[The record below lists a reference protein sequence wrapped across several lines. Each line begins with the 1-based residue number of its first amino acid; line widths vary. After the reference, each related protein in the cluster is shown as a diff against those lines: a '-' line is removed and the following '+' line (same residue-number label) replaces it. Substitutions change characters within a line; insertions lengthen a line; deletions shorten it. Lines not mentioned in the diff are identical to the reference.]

1 MEWLIAFSIVLPFF
15 LIFLSIPSWVAIYKI
30 GLKEYIKRWK
40 SISLLKKGLI
50 LSYKIE
56 KNQTLNYNYPNGK
69 VKTVTSKV
77 VDYYYPIFKDSD
89 VIIVQSSE
97 SSFSTTR
104 LRNINMLL
112 VHVLFNRKVDGRWI
126 ENTTE
131 LKTSQCPWQQLW
143 IDMVK
148 KKLIKLRE
156 TSIKLEN
163 VNKLEE
169 VIYSDLLEIDR
180 DNKINLILN
189 E

>member
-1 MEWLIAFSIVLPFF
+1 MEWLIAFIIVISIF
-15 LIFLSIPSWVAIYKI
+15 LTLLSIPSWVEVYKS
-30 GLKEYIKRWK
+30 GWKEYIKSWK
-40 SISLLKKGLI
+40 SISLLRKSLS

-56 KNQTLNYNYPNGK
+56 KNQILNYNYPNGK
-69 VKTVTSKV
+69 VKTVNSKV

-97 SSFSTTR
+97 SPFST
-104 LRNINMLL
+104 IY
-112 VHVLFNRKVDGRWI
+112 VIFNHKVFGVAPNVGVDSRWT

-156 TSIKLEN
+156 SSIKLES

-169 VIYSDLLEIDR
+169 FIYSDLLEKDR

-189 E
+189 G

>member
-30 GLKEYIKRWK
+30 GLKEYIKSWK

-97 SSFSTTR
+97 SPFST
-104 LRNINMLL
+104 IY
-112 VHVLFNRKVDGRWI
+112 VLFNHKVDGRWI

-131 LKTSQCPWQQLW
+131 LKTSQCHWQQLW

-148 KKLIKLRE
+148 KKLIRLRE
-156 TSIKLEN
+156 SSIKLEN

>member
-1 MEWLIAFSIVLPFF
+1 MEWLIAFIIVIPIF
-15 LIFLSIPSWVAIYKI
+15 LTLLSIPSWVEVYKS
-30 GLKEYIKRWK
+30 GWKEYIKSWK
-40 SISLLKKGLI
+40 SISLLRKSLS

-56 KNQTLNYNYPNGK
+56 KNQILNYNYPNGK
-69 VKTVTSKV
+69 VRTVTSKV

-97 SSFSTTR
+97 SPFST
-104 LRNINMLL
+104 IY
-112 VHVLFNRKVDGRWI
+112 VLFNRKVDGRWI

-131 LKTSQCPWQQLW
+131 LKTSQCAYQQLF

-148 KKLIKLRE
+148 KKLIRLRE
-156 TSIKLEN
+156 SSISLEG

-169 VIYSDLLEIDR
+169 VIYSNLLERDR

-189 E
+189 V

>member
-1 MEWLIAFSIVLPFF
+1 MEWLIAFIIVIPIF
-15 LIFLSIPSWVAIYKI
+15 LTLLSIPSWVEVYKS
-30 GLKEYIKRWK
+30 GWKEYIKSWK
-40 SISLLKKGLI
+40 SISLLRKSLS

-56 KNQTLNYNYPNGK
+56 KNQILNYNYPNGK

-97 SSFSTTR
+97 SPFST
-104 LRNINMLL
+104 IY
-112 VHVLFNRKVDGRWI
+112 VLFNRKVDGRWI

-131 LKTSQCPWQQLW
+131 LKTSQCAYQQLF

-148 KKLIKLRE
+148 KKLIRLRE
-156 TSIKLEN
+156 SSISLEG

-169 VIYSDLLEIDR
+169 VIYSNLLERDR
-180 DNKINLILN
+180 DNKIDLILN
-189 E
+189 V

>member
-1 MEWLIAFSIVLPFF
+1 MEWLIAFSIVIPIF
-15 LIFLSIPSWVAIYKI
+15 LTLLSIPSWVEVYKS
-30 GLKEYIKRWK
+30 GWKEYIKSWK
-40 SISLLKKGLI
+40 SISLLRKSLS

-56 KNQTLNYNYPNGK
+56 KNQILNYNYPNGK

-97 SSFSTTR
+97 SPFST
-104 LRNINMLL
+104 IY
-112 VHVLFNRKVDGRWI
+112 VLFNRKVDGRWI
-126 ENTTE
+126 ENRTE
-131 LKTSQCPWQQLW
+131 LKTSQCAYQQLF

-148 KKLIKLRE
+148 KKLIRLRE
-156 TSIKLEN
+156 SSISLEG

-169 VIYSDLLEIDR
+169 VIYSNLLERDR

-189 E
+189 V

>member
-1 MEWLIAFSIVLPFF
+1 MEWLIAFIIVIP
-15 LIFLSIPSWVAIYKI
+15 IFLTLLSMPSWVEVYKS
-30 GLKEYIKRWK
+30 GWKEYIKSWK
-40 SISLLKKGLI
+40 SISLLRKSLS

-56 KNQTLNYNYPNGK
+56 KNQILNYNYPNGK
-69 VKTVTSKV
+69 VRTVTSKV

-97 SSFSTTR
+97 SPFST
-104 LRNINMLL
+104 IY
-112 VHVLFNRKVDGRWI
+112 VLFNRKVDGRWI

-131 LKTSQCPWQQLW
+131 LKTSQCAYQQLF

-148 KKLIKLRE
+148 KKLIRLRE
-156 TSIKLEN
+156 SSISLEG

-169 VIYSDLLEIDR
+169 VIYSNLLERDR

-189 E
+189 V